1 MRLQDLTIKEF
12 LEKTA
17 SGSAVPGGGSS
28 SALNA
33 AVASALTSM
42 VANLTIGKKGH
53 HKVEERM
60 KEIVREMEQKRAFFV
75 EYIDRDAEAYS
86 KVMEAYKLPK
96 ETGEEEVFRSEQI
109 KEAMKK
115 ASLVQMEIAGHA
127 FSIMDTI
134 IETVQR
140 GNRNA
145 ATDGMVGL
153 MACRGAVM
161 GALLNVRINISTIKD
176 SAFVS
181 SLTEKCDKV
190 ERDTIARE
198 RSMIDWVK
206 SNL

>member
-1 MRLQDLTIKEF
+1 MKLQDLTIKEF

-17 SGSAVPGGGSS
+17 SGAAVPGGGSS

-33 AVASALTSM
+33 AVAASLTSM
-42 VANLTIGKKGH
+42 VANLTIGRKSHAG
-53 HKVEERM
+53 VEGRM
-60 KEIVREMEQKRAFFV
+60 KEIIREMEEKRTFFV
-75 EYIDRDAEAYS
+75 NYIDRDAETYS
-86 KVMEAYKLPK
+86 KVMEAYTLPK
-96 ETGEEEVFRSEQI
+96 ETDKEETIRTEQI

-115 ASLVQMEIAGHA
+115 ASLVQMEIAEHA

-134 IETVQR
+134 IETVQK

-161 GALLNVRINISTIKD
+161 GALLNVRINISTIRD

-181 SLTEKCDKV
+181 SLTEKCDRV

>member
-17 SGSAVPGGGSS
+17 SGDAVPGGGSS

-42 VANLTIGKKGH
+42 VANLTIGRKSH
-53 HKVEERM
+53 EQVEGRM
-60 KEIVREMEQKRAFFV
+60 KEIIQLMEEKRAFFV
-75 EYIDRDAEAYS
+75 NYIDRDAEAYS
-86 KVMEAYKLPK
+86 QVMEAYKLPK
-96 ETGEEEVFRSEQI
+96 DTVEEVAIRTERV
-109 KEAMKK
+109 KEAMKQ
-115 ASLVQMEIAGHA
+115 ASLVPMEVAENA
-127 FSIMDTI
+127 LEMMDVI
-134 IETVQR
+134 IETVQK

-145 ATDGMVGL
+145 VTDGMVGL

-176 SAFVS
+176 TPFVS
-181 SLTEKCDKV
+181 ALTEKCDRV

>member
-17 SGSAVPGGGSS
+17 SGAAVPGGGSS

-33 AVASALTSM
+33 AVAAALTSM
-42 VANLTIGKKGH
+42 VANLTIGKKSH
-53 HKVEERM
+53 AKVKGRMEEIVQEMEER
-60 KEIVREMEQKRAFFV
+60 RDFFV
-75 EYIDRDAEAYS
+75 NYIDRDAETYS
-86 KVMEAYKLPK
+86 KVMEAYTLPK
-96 ETGEEEVFRSEQI
+96 KTAEQEAFRAGQI
-109 KEAMKK
+109 MEAMKQ
-115 ASLVQMEIAGHA
+115 ASLVQMEIAEHA
-127 FSIMDTI
+127 FAIMDTI
-134 IETVQR
+134 IETVQK

-176 SAFVS
+176 RAFVLT
-181 SLTEKCDKV
+181 LTEKCDHV
-190 ERDTIARE
+190 ERDAIVRE

>member
-12 LEKTA
+12 LKKTA
-17 SGSAVPGGGSS
+17 SGAAVPGGGSS

-33 AVASALTSM
+33 AVAAALTSR

-53 HKVEERM
+53 AKVEGRM
-60 KEIVREMEQKRAFFV
+60 GEIVQEMEERRAFFV
-75 EYIDRDAEAYS
+75 NYIDRDAETYS
-86 KVMEAYKLPK
+86 KVMEAYTLPK
-96 ETGEEEVFRSEQI
+96 KTAEQEAFRAGQI
-109 KEAMKK
+109 MEAMKQ
-115 ASLVQMEIAGHA
+115 ASLVQMEIAEHA
-127 FSIMDTI
+127 FAIMDTI
-134 IETVQR
+134 IETVQK

-176 SAFVS
+176 RAFVLT
-181 SLTEKCDKV
+181 LTEKCDHV
-190 ERDTIARE
+190 ERDAIVRE